1 MPELTFSTFGI
12 VAAAQFGVV
21 LLSAMLLLR
30 LSCWTYNRVNGLA
43 PPGLGRSDSRDYTL
57 VSSADMRFYNPPR
70 ALTRYDRAKT
80 AVGGVPLPGLL
91 QSLGIAL
98 AFTLTSL
105 ALFCLL
111 LLVFGA
117 ASSATGSTPGMS
129 LLLAELVAVPLN
141 LLLLAGLVSL
151 LLPTTFSR
159 AMLVALVFFLMVLT
173 LAALLGIAAFLISL
187 AAGYPL
193 PTY

>member
-1 MPELTFSTFGI
+1 MPEFTFSTFGI
-12 VAAAQFGVV
+12 VAAAHFGVV
-21 LLSAMLLLR
+21 LLAAILLLWP
-30 LSCWTYNRVNGLA
+30 SYWTYNKVNGLA

-57 VSSADMRFYNPPR
+57 VSSADMRFYSPPR
-70 ALTRYDRAKT
+70 ALTRYDSAKT
-80 AVGGVPLPGLL
+80 AAGGVPLPGPLR
-91 QSLGIAL
+91 SLGIAL
-98 AFTLTSL
+98 TFTLTFSVV
-105 ALFCLL
+105 FVLL
-111 LLVFGA
+111 LVVFGA
-117 ASSATGSTPGMS
+117 ATSATGSTPGMS
-129 LLLAELVAVPLN
+129 LLLADLVAIPVS

-173 LAALLGIAAFLISL
+173 LAALLLIAAFLVSL